1 MIEILF
7 IFLVVWI
14 LYSWKTGKFSKENQ
28 EKNREE
34 LKRDWNKFK
43 QHFKTGFKNHK
54 AEPVNYQKDEISKP
68 ILSQKQ
74 IELEQKKRV
83 KHAEEL
89 AEKHGT
95 RSEVMDEEKRKLQAQ
110 RDYEYTLKL
119 LRKPE
124 VSHYI
129 DDDIHH
135 RNLPEIPYYRYV
147 LEYRDASGSITI
159 RGINITIVYKGYQN
173 TRWYFKADTDDGER
187 TFKSQR
193 VMRLKDQW
201 TNTLYETVKGVREHI
216 LNEYTLMNISLD
228 DEGNQI

>member
-7 IFLVVWI
+7 IFLLIWI
-14 LYSWKTGKFSKENQ
+14 FYAWKAGKFSKKMQ

-74 IELEQKKRV
+74 RELQQKQILKY
-83 KHAEEL
+83 AEEL
-89 AEKHGT
+89 EKKHGT
-95 RSEVMDEEKRKLQAQ
+95 RCEVIDENNQKDRNEYNWLILKKSNQE
-110 RDYEYTLKL
+110 DYISNTL
-119 LRKPE
+119 P
-124 VSHYI
+124 
-129 DDDIHH
+129 DISF
-135 RNLPEIPYYRYV
+135 YRYV
-147 LEYRDASGSITI
+147 LEYKDASGNITI
-159 RGINITIVYKGYQN
+159 RGIDISLVYKGYQN

-201 TNTLYETVKGVREHI
+201 TATTYETAREVREHI
-216 LNEYTLMNISLD
+216 LSEHRISESIFD
-228 DEGNQI
+228 DEE